1 MTCTNVSISQIYPRS
16 YEQVALIA
24 AKELNK
30 IDLATANVEK
40 ACGMY
45 REHGVPDTAA
55 LCLDRGAK

>member
-1 MTCTNVSISQIYPRS
+1 MM
-16 YEQVALIA
+16 AG
-24 AKELNK
+24 KDLNK
-30 IDLATANVEK
+30 WDVATANIEK

>member
-1 MTCTNVSISQIYPRS
+1 MTLYLIQLILTRS
-16 YEQVALIA
+16 YEAVAMMA
-24 AKELNK
+24 GKDLNK
-30 IDLATANVEK
+30 WDIATANIEK